1 MTFARRGWLM
11 LALVPALLGAGA
23 LARAAPAPIIAW
35 TYTVHA
41 GDTLAAIAARMGVP
55 AADLARANHVD
66 PDDRLAPGTVL
77 KRPDPTGGPRSKP
90 PHQKPVRAASPHKT
104 PAKSAAKSSKAGVAA
119 IEDGPAPPVK
129 SEPVP
134 AHPLAGT
141 PHLVWPTSGA
151 VVTRFGAATRN
162 GPENGPSNGINLA
175 AFSGMTVRAAA
186 AGRVIFAGT
195 EPERFGQLIV
205 IDHGHGWATAYAYL
219 GKVLIRTGATVR
231 AGSVI
236 AHVGAS
242 GEVKKPTLHFELRHD
257 NVPTDPLSALPARL

>member
-1 MTFARRGWLM
+1 M
-11 LALVPALLGAGA
+11 LALVPALLGADA
-23 LARAAPAPIIAW
+23 WARAAPAPIIAW

-66 PDDRLAPGTVL
+66 PDDRLAPGTML
-77 KRPDPTGGPRSKP
+77 RRPDPAGSPRSKP
-90 PHQKPVRAASPHKT
+90 VHQKPVRAASPYKT
-104 PAKSAAKSSKAGVAA
+104 TAKSAKAGVTP
-119 IEDGPAPPVK
+119 IEELPALPVK
-129 SEPVP
+129 REQIP

-151 VVTRFGAATRN
+151 VVTRFGAAARN
-162 GPENGPSNGINLA
+162 GPDNGPSNGINLA

-205 IDHGHGWATAYAYL
+205 IDHGNGWATAYAYL
-219 GKVLIRTGATVR
+219 GKVLIRTGAT
-231 AGSVI
+231 
-236 AHVGAS
+236 
-242 GEVKKPTLHFELRHD
+242 
-257 NVPTDPLSALPARL
+257 